1 MDWQESLTA
10 FPDRLNPVFVR
21 DLRKALRAPL
31 VVTSLLILQ
40 VSVLTMTGVEL
51 AVLHFSGTG
60 GVVAFFSGA
69 LPILLGIGFGLL
81 LPLTAIGALQ
91 PELGSARNIEL
102 LLGANLTRWQ
112 IVRGKWVSMVALS
125 ALLLSSVAPYLV
137 IRYFLGSID
146 LLSAGT
152 MLFSTLMAGAVMS
165 AAVIGASGFQSYIAR
180 SLAILF
186 FGLMFL
192 LCSAMSAGGAAPSL
206 VTGPTSLFF
215 LTRIVIGAV
224 LVMLA
229 LQVGRAQ
236 LKLFATL
243 ESPSAA
249 AAIFVI
255 TLVFPFLLG
264 IAGSAGGAVA
274 MLLLSLFWLA
284 LAFLIDRQRR
294 PSYR

>member
-21 DLRKALRAPL
+21 DLRKSLRTPL

-40 VSVLTMTGVEL
+40 VSVLTITGVEL

-81 LPLTAIGALQ
+81 LPLSAIGALQ
-91 PELGSARNIEL
+91 PELGTEKNIEL
-102 LLGANLTRWQ
+102 LLGATLTRWQ

-125 ALLLSSVAPYLV
+125 TLLLCSVAPYLV

-146 LLSAGT
+146 LVSAAG
-152 MLFSTLMAGAVMS
+152 MLFSTLLWGAVMS
-165 AAVIGASGFQSYIAR
+165 AAVIGASGFRSYLAR
-180 SLAILF
+180 GFTILF

-192 LCSAMSAGGAAPSL
+192 LCSAVSPGALSSSFPGGAAGL
-206 VTGPTSLFF
+206 AV

-224 LVMLA
+224 FVVLA
-229 LQVGRAQ
+229 LQMGRAQ

-243 ESPSAA
+243 ESPAA
-249 AAIFVI
+249 AGGIFAI
-255 TLVFPFLLG
+255 TLVFPIALG
-264 IAGSAGGAVA
+264 IAGTSGGTIAS
-274 MLLLSLFWLA
+274 LLAALFWLG
-284 LAFLIDRQRR
+284 LAFLIDRPRR